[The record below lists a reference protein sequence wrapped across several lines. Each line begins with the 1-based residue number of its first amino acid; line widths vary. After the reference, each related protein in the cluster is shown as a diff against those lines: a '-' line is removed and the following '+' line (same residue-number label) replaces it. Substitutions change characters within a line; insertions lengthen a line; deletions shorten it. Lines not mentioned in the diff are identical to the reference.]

1 MKMQASRSDS
11 GSIITL
17 LTLYLLSWVGCE
29 DVQGQLPTPLSPCS
43 PSVSLFQAQVTPP
56 HPSKP
61 FPFLFIPIFRR
72 MPYLLSLFM
81 FVSNWRIFLS
91 SLPLIKSPIRLFPGP
106 MSSGSRSRS
115 PTNIFPFTNSVI
127 RPH

>member
-1 MKMQASRSDS
+1 MQASRSDS

-43 PSVSLFQAQVTPP
+43 PSVSL
-56 HPSKP
+56 
-61 FPFLFIPIFRR
+61 
-72 MPYLLSLFM
+72 
-81 FVSNWRIFLS
+81 IFLS